1 MERVWVKNYDKGVP
15 SSIDYPQTALHQ
27 LLEDTAKRFPGS
39 TAIIFPG
46 ALGDAFKMNYRQ
58 LNEDADRM
66 ANALAGMGVQ
76 KGDRVALLMPNCP
89 QFVIS
94 YYAALKLGA
103 IVVAF
108 NPLYSPREIEH
119 QLGDCEAKVMIT
131 LSLFYKNVAEVRAK
145 TKLEHV
151 VVTYIKEYL
160 PPVSRLLFSL
170 LKEKKEGHRPEIGK
184 AQNTHMFQD
193 LL

>member
-1 MERVWVKNYDKGVP
+1 
-15 SSIDYPQTALHQ
+15 
-27 LLEDTAKRFPGS
+27 
-39 TAIIFPG
+39 
-46 ALGDAFKMNYRQ
+46 
-58 LNEDADRM
+58 
-66 ANALAGMGVQ
+66 
-76 KGDRVALLMPNCP
+76 MPNCP

-119 QLGDCEAKVMIT
+119 QLNDCEAKVIIV
-131 LSLFYKNVAEVRAK
+131 LSLFYKNVAEVRSK

-151 VVTYIKEYL
+151 VVAYIKEYL

-170 LKEKKEGHRPEIGK
+170 LEGEEGRPPS
-184 AQNTHMFQD
+184 QD
-193 LL
+193 RQGAEALTCSRTC